1 MSDNE
6 CHVCDVDGPC
16 AIHKFEAFDIVAEI
30 LETKS
35 QVDLSV
41 PFARGRVTNDILAA
55 LTGAGYE
62 LVKLPEPERELV
74 AEVEKLRAMLPDLRM
89 WANRGHQIHNRDG
102 DCICDGNPS
111 TTNGPEEDCPWHGRE
126 YTYWVARADEVKEVA
141 EVEKLRASR
150 TECQCWVGH
159 GDCGGC
165 SGVVGYGHE
174 PACGWEWN
182 PRCPEHG
189 ALADEN
195 RKLRGALETI
205 RGIAYTLP
213 IPHEHRILAVIERA
227 GIEP

>member
-62 LVKLPEPERELV
+62 LVKLPEPEREL
-74 AEVEKLRAMLPDLRM
+74 
-89 WANRGHQIHNRDG
+89 
-102 DCICDGNPS
+102 
-111 TTNGPEEDCPWHGRE
+111 
-126 YTYWVARADEVKEVA
+126 VA